1 MYILLT
7 GKSTVAEIIPDENPI
22 FPGVPVNERYAPDFV
37 SRLMHVPDNTPV
49 DQNWLYDPETGVFS
63 EPIPEMSTDVEETA
77 EESAPLE
84 ETEQTMNP
92 GPGTEEA

>member
-49 DQNWLYDPETGVFS
+49 DQNWLYDPGTGVFS
-63 EPIPEMSTDVEETA
+63 EPIPEMSTDVEEAA